1 MQRPPRDPKERVFAW
16 DVRAFILAILIIEIP
31 ILSYLF
37 LSGLGDMSHIRTQV
51 FFFFVITEFVIA
63 LNLRSVRYSIF
74 KVPPH
79 KWLLLSI
86 AFNIVALVVLT
97 QIPAVLDTFG
107 VRRLA
112 ASDLGIILG
121 SCVAITIGMEVVK
134 MILRRRLPVG
144 RVLSP

>member
-1 MQRPPRDPKERVFAW
+1 M
-16 DVRAFILAILIIEIP
+16 
-31 ILSYLF
+31 
-37 LSGLGDMSHIRTQV
+37 
-51 FFFFVITEFVIA
+51 
-63 LNLRSVRYSIF
+63 RYSIF

-107 VRRLA
+107 VRKLVP
-112 ASDLGIILG
+112 SDLGIILG

-134 MILRRRLPVG
+134 MILRRRLPLARALG
-144 RVLSP
+144 P